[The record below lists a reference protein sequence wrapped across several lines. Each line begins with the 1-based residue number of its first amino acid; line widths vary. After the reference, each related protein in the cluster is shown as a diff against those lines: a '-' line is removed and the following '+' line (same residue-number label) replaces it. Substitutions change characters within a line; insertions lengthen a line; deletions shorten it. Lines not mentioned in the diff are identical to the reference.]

1 MKIKFTRNK
10 DGNYYVTVSVGEK
23 KTKLETKLFEMSEKD
38 FNRFCKNLGLTDDVI
53 ENLYKTG
60 ETA

>member
-1 MKIKFTRNK
+1 MKIKFTRNIE
-10 DGNYYVTVSVGEK
+10 GNYYVTVSVESK
-23 KTKLETKLFEMSEKD
+23 KTNSDEKLYEMSEKD
-38 FNRFCKNLGLTDDVI
+38 FKRFCKDLGLTDDVI